1 MAGNLI
7 IVSAP
12 SGAGKTTL
20 VAAVI
25 KRVAHAMPSISF
37 TARSRRSGET
47 DGIDYHFV
55 GPDEFDAMIAR
66 GDFLEWAEVH
76 GNRYGTSRSLVEQL
90 LGREMDV
97 ILTIDVQGAANARA
111 LYPEAIA
118 VFVLPPSYAALV
130 ERLHGRGANA
140 TSDVQ
145 LRLLN
150 GRREVEQFRNF
161 DYLIINDDLERATD
175 ELRAIIIAARCRR
188 ERRAA
193 LAENIL
199 RTFVR

>member
-25 KRVAHAMPSISF
+25 RRLDQVMPSVSY
-37 TARSRRSGET
+37 TARSRRVGET
-47 DGIDYHFV
+47 DGVDYHFV

-66 GDFLEWAEVH
+66 DEFLEWAEVH
-76 GNRYGTSRSLVEQL
+76 GNRYGTSRSVVEQL
-90 LGREMDV
+90 LGRDMDV

-111 LYPEAIA
+111 LYPQAIT

-130 ERLHGRGANA
+130 DRLRGRGANE
-140 TSDVQ
+140 TSDLR

-150 GRREVEQFRNF
+150 GRSEIEQFRYF
-161 DYLIINDDLERATD
+161 DYLVINDDLGRATE
-175 ELRAIIIAARCRR
+175 ELAAIIMAARCRR
-188 ERRAA
+188 ERRATV
-193 LAENIL
+193 AENIL
-199 RTFVR
+199 MTFMR

>member
-20 VAAVI
+20 VAAVVRRLD
-25 KRVAHAMPSISF
+25 RVKPSISF
-37 TARSRRSGET
+37 TARSRRTGET
-47 DGIDYHFV
+47 DGVDYHFV
-55 GPDEFDAMIAR
+55 GPDEFDAMVSR
-66 GDFLEWAEVH
+66 GEFLEWAEVH
-76 GNRYGTSRSLVEQL
+76 GNRYGTSRSVVEQL
-90 LGREMDV
+90 LNQEMDV

-111 LYPEAIA
+111 LYPGAIT

-130 ERLHGRGANA
+130 DRLRGRGANV
-140 TSDVQ
+140 SSEVQ

-150 GRREVEQFRNF
+150 GRTEIEQFRYF
-161 DYLIINDDLERATD
+161 DYLVINDDLQRATA
-175 ELRAIIIAARCRR
+175 ELAAIIVAARCRR

-193 LAENIL
+193 IAERIL
-199 RTFVR
+199 TTFVG

>member
-1 MAGNLI
+1 MSGNLL

-25 KRVAHAMPSISF
+25 QRLEHVMPSISF
-37 TARSRRSGET
+37 TARSRRRGET
-47 DGIDYHFV
+47 DGADYHFV

-66 GDFLEWAEVH
+66 GEFLEWAEVH
-76 GNRYGTSRSLVEQL
+76 GNRYGTSRSVVEQL
-90 LGREMDV
+90 LSRELDV
-97 ILTIDVQGAANARA
+97 ILTIDVQGAAKARA
-111 LYPEAIA
+111 LYPEAIT

-130 ERLHGRGANA
+130 DRLRGRGANA
-140 TSDVQ
+140 ISDLQ

-150 GRREVEQFRNF
+150 GRTEIEQFRHF
-161 DYLIINDDLERATD
+161 DYLVINDDLGRATE
-175 ELRAIIIAARCRR
+175 ELTAIIVAARCRR

-193 LAENIL
+193 IAENIL
-199 RTFVR
+199 MTFVR

>member
-25 KRVAHAMPSISF
+25 QRVEHVMPSISF
-37 TARSRRSGET
+37 TARSRRMGER

-66 GDFLEWAEVH
+66 GEFLEWAVVH
-76 GNRYGTSRSLVEQL
+76 GNRYGTSRSVVEQL
-90 LGREMDV
+90 RNREMDV

-111 LYPEAIA
+111 LYPEALT

-130 ERLHGRGANA
+130 DRLRGRGSNE
-140 TSDVQ
+140 TEDVQ

-150 GRREVEQFRNF
+150 GRREIEQFRHF
-161 DYLIINDDLERATD
+161 DYLVINDDLGRATD
-175 ELRAIIIAARCRR
+175 ELSAIIVAARCRR
-188 ERRAA
+188 ERRSA

-199 RTFVR
+199 MTFVG